1 VIRERLL
8 AILAATTVLLAACG
22 GGASPTSAL
31 GGTSASETTA
41 GETTSTE
48 STENETEGE
57 TTAAE
62 TTDGGAPGSA
72 DACGLLT
79 ADEVAEATG
88 YDNIEA
94 QPVPD
99 ANTGALSGCGFVS
112 NGAFPAAILAILDPA
127 NTNTDPTGYLALPGS
142 EEVQVSGARAIWMP
156 GAGYVMIV
164 IKGGRV
170 ASIQATPKEGDF
182 DDAARKLVQK
192 VADRL

>member
-1 VIRERLL
+1 MIRERLL
-8 AILAATTVLLAACG
+8 GILAATTFLLAACG
-22 GGASPTSAL
+22 GGSPTVAP
-31 GGTSASETTA
+31 GATT
-41 GETTSTE
+41 GP
-48 STENETEGE
+48 E

-62 TTDGGAPGSA
+62 TTSTETTEDETGRETTATETTSDGAPGTA

-79 ADEVAEATG
+79 TDEVAEATG

-99 ANTGALSGCGFVS
+99 ADTDALSGCGFVS

-164 IKGGRV
+164 IKDGRV
-170 ASIQATPKEGDF
+170 ASIQATPREGDF